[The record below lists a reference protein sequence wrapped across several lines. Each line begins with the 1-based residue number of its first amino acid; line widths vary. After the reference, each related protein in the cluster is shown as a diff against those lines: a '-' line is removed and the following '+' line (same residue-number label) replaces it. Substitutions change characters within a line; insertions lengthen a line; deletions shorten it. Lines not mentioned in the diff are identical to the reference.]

1 MMVIIKGTLKVDYNE
16 TEANGVDIKERM
28 LQAQGGIFPVK
39 NPDNQYMKSVKVIG
53 QEIVILMVIERLK
66 FRQIVFSVSQQI
78 MN

>member
-1 MMVIIKGTLKVDYNE
+1 MVIIKGTLKVDYNE